1 MDDDD
6 DEDDDDNEADPILH
20 VMMILECYGG
30 EHSKK
35 EANFLHDARLP
46 T

>member
-1 MDDDD
+1 MDAED
-6 DEDDDDNEADPILH
+6 DEDNEDNEADLILH

-35 EANFLHDARLP
+35 DANYLHDARLP